1 MNNIGITQILHM
13 SYSNI
18 DRYDFEYRD
27 IRLIDQYTKVS
38 LINTKRL
45 YDMVG
50 GEAIDSERAGLVFAT
65 DTGPYNSIMEV
76 HGKIARSGYI
86 GINPSKY
93 PNIMLSTPLSR
104 IAAFL
109 QLKGPT
115 ISLYVNGRID
125 QAFQYAYIQILS
137 KRCDSVFIT
146 YTNENKSCFSMLV
159 EKEEA
164 ARIRGINMR
173 FLLGDK
179 QEKDKVGDRL

>member
-1 MNNIGITQILHM
+1 M
-13 SYSNI
+13 
-18 DRYDFEYRD
+18 
-27 IRLIDQYTKVS
+27 
-38 LINTKRL
+38 
-45 YDMVG
+45 
-50 GEAIDSERAGLVFAT
+50 
-65 DTGPYNSIMEV
+65 
-76 HGKIARSGYI
+76 HGKIAQSGYI

-104 IAAFL
+104 IATFL

-115 ISLYVNGRID
+115 ISLYVNGRIE